1 MSNNNL
7 DHTSITGAMLSVGTY
22 ILSINQVNMIAGTM
36 FMLLSGI
43 ASITTIVYNI
53 KKIKKEKE

>member
-22 ILSINQVNMIAGTM
+22 ILSINQVNMIAGTL

-53 KKIKKEKE
+53 KKIKKDKE